1 MWIIVWF
8 VSPRESSNNH
18 RDSHHY
24 NSHRGHYGGG
34 QHNGNNSAADRGA
47 GPERR
52 GLAGGKQSFASQ
64 SSSISSNNTT
74 NNNVSNNQH
83 HQTALPGIL
92 TFSCTSHI
100 RPFLQLHST
109 RTHSSVSV
117 SSLCALEP
125 HVVQACHLDIM
136 KTQGKKL
143 KRKSKNKQNTTVST
157 KKNQKYNFLSISI
170 HNFSLKSTFKTILI
184 IIDNIS

>member
-1 MWIIVWF
+1 MLILKNLDLWILFGF
-8 VSPRESSNNH
+8 VPPRESSNNH

-24 NSHRGHYGGG
+24 NSHRGHYGG

-92 TFSCTSHI
+92 TFSWTSHI

-109 RTHSSVSV
+109 GTHSSVSV
-117 SSLCALEP
+117 SSYLIWQVDTEIERDETLHPMPHREAAVLCP
-125 HVVQACHLDIM
+125 
-136 KTQGKKL
+136 
-143 KRKSKNKQNTTVST
+143 R
-157 KKNQKYNFLSISI
+157 F
-170 HNFSLKSTFKTILI
+170 
-184 IIDNIS
+184 

>member
-24 NSHRGHYGGG
+24 NSHRGHYGGQ

-83 HQTALPGIL
+83 HQTPLPGIL

-125 HVVQACHLDIM
+125 HVVQACHYENSSEKKTKTQEQKTQNSRAKPP
-136 KTQGKKL
+136 KTQGF
-143 KRKSKNKQNTTVST
+143 SQNTINT
-157 KKNQKYNFLSISI
+157 
-170 HNFSLKSTFKTILI
+170 
-184 IIDNIS
+184 

>member
-1 MWIIVWF
+1 MWILISF
-8 VSPRESSNNH
+8 DSPRESSNNH

-24 NSHRGHYGGG
+24 NSHRGHYGGQ

-92 TFSCTSHI
+92 TFSWTSHI

-109 RTHSSVSV
+109 RTHFICFCILSVCPRTPRSSGLSFGHYEN
-117 SSLCALEP
+117 SRR
-125 HVVQACHLDIM
+125 
-136 KTQGKKL
+136 KKL
-143 KRKSKNKQNTTVST
+143 KLKSKKPQNSR
-157 KKNQKYNFLSISI
+157 I
-170 HNFSLKSTFKTILI
+170 FSKH
-184 IIDNIS
+184 